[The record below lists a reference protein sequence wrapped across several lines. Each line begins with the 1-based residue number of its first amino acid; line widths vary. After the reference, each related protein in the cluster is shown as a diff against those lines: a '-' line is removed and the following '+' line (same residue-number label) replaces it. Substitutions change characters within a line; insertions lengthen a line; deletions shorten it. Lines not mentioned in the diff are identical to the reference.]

1 MNFGRRVADFT
12 GSIPGFKGI
21 TTILQ
26 LACREYRALKRMGF
40 ERPIILASWL
50 PRGTRP
56 HVILVSH
63 EATRSGGPIVL
74 LRLARH
80 LQSTTGIDCRVV
92 LLADG
97 PLRKDFAAVA
107 PTIVMPK
114 VVKAFAGL
122 ADVLRCSSAPCV
134 VVCNTIGTAGVAEQ
148 CRRQGVPVLAWIH
161 ESATVIDNFFGGRK
175 SVQGMARAAR
185 RLICPSQGIATSLT
199 ETYGIPAG
207 RISLVPYGIDAPPA
221 KLDRAEE
228 RRAVRKKLGLRPE
241 AKIVLACGTVELR
254 KGADLFVQLAAKVIG
269 LQPPET
275 DDVHFVWVGRW
286 GDESKTW
293 LNHDAHQLGFSKR
306 IHFVGETEDPAR
318 YFAAADVFAFPSRE
332 ESCGMVALE
341 AAAAGCPVV
350 LFDGPIGVAEMLSEN
365 EATFVPYLDVDAM
378 AKAVFAELDRDQNR
392 ATETPIWER
401 YPWSRCLHDVTR
413 AIQAAAKPPKVDKT
427 RVRSTVSS
435 SSKDWKPAH
444 GQDVLV
450 ISYGTPPIPGVS
462 IVEGTGLRSWGLAS
476 ALAKAVPESVVT
488 LAIPVWHDLPVMP
501 AEFEGVRIARWGQE
515 TLAEM
520 IAEHDVV
527 VASYCLGDHSTLI
540 CNALLEHH
548 VLVWDAYVP
557 IHIEVCARRSANRA
571 GELDAFEKDRRTWE
585 ACLKRGNYFLCATEA
600 QQLYYTGVLAAIG
613 RINPVTYD
621 DDPFLIVPYGIN
633 EAEAVPGR
641 RPCAELIP
649 APGAWKLLWFGGVYP
664 WFDIGC
670 LLEAVKLLSEK
681 HAVGLVIVGAKNPY
695 VDHPDFEKSY
705 ERMMKMIED
714 PAIRALVHVVDWVPF
729 HERGNWYLDADLICF
744 ANQPGMENLFA
755 WRTRVVDYLWTRT
768 PLATNGGDPLG
779 EEMIA
784 AGAAVRIDETNPAVF
799 AATLAATLDNATKL
813 AAMRQAADA
822 IREKY
827 LWKNAIRPLAEVVR
841 GTRVG

>member
-26 LACREYRALKRMGF
+26 LACRQYRALKRMGF

-50 PRGTRP
+50 PKGTRP

-63 EATRSGGPIVL
+63 EATRSGGPLVL

-80 LQSTTGIDCRVV
+80 LQLTADIDCRVV

-97 PLRKDFAAVA
+97 PLQKDFARVA
-107 PTIVMPK
+107 PTIVVPNL
-114 VVKAFAGL
+114 VNGFAGL
-122 ADVLRCSSAPCV
+122 AAVLGRSSAPCV
-134 VVCNTIGTAGVAEQ
+134 VVCNTIATAGVAEQ
-148 CRRQGVPVLAWIH
+148 CRRQGVPVVAWIH
-161 ESATVIDNFFGGRK
+161 EAATVIKGFGGRET
-175 SVQGMARAAR
+175 VQHMARASR
-185 RLICPSQGIATSLT
+185 QIVCSSQGIATSLT

-207 RISLVPYGIDAPPA
+207 RISLVHYGIDAPSA
-221 KLDRAEE
+221 NLDRAEE
-228 RRAVRKKLGLRPE
+228 RQAVRKELGLRPE
-241 AKIVLACGTVELR
+241 ARIVLACGTVEHR
-254 KGADLFVQLAAKVIG
+254 KGADLFVQLAAKVID

-275 DDVHFVWVGRW
+275 DDVHFVWVGRG
-286 GDESKTW
+286 GDQSKVW
-293 LNHDAHQLGFSKR
+293 LDHDAHHLGLSKR
-306 IHFVGETEDPAR
+306 IHFVGEKEDTER

-341 AAAAGCPVV
+341 ASAAGCPVV
-350 LFDGPIGVAEMLSEN
+350 LFDGPIGAAEMLSEN

-378 AKAVFAELDRDQNR
+378 ATAVRTRLNRDQNR
-392 ATETPIWER
+392 ASGTPIWER
-401 YPWSRCLHDVTR
+401 HPWSRCLDDVTR
-413 AIQAAAKPPKVDKT
+413 AIQAAAEPPTADKT

-450 ISYGTPPIPGVS
+450 ISYGPPPIPGVS

-540 CNALLEHH
+540 CNALLEHQ

-557 IHIEVCARRSANRA
+557 IHVEVCARRSVDRA
-571 GELDAFEKDRRTWE
+571 SELVKYEKDRPIWE
-585 ACLKRGNYFLCATEA
+585 ECLKRGDYFLCATEV
-600 QQLYYTGVLAAIG
+600 QKIYYTGVLASIG
-613 RINPVTYD
+613 RINPITYD
-621 DDPFLIVPYGIN
+621 EDSFLIVPYGIH
-633 EAEAVPGR
+633 EAEAVLVR
-641 RPCAELIP
+641 RPCSELSP

-695 VDHPDFEKSY
+695 VDHPDFKKSY
-705 ERMMKMIED
+705 ERMKKMIED
-714 PAIRALVHVVDWVPF
+714 LALAPFVRLVDWVPF

-768 PLATNGGDPLG
+768 PLATNGGDPLS

-784 AGAAVRIDETNPAVF
+784 AGAAVRIDATNPAVL
-799 AATLAATLDNATKL
+799 AATLAATLDNAKKL
-813 AAMRQAADA
+813 AAMRQATDA

>member
-1 MNFGRRVADFT
+1 
-12 GSIPGFKGI
+12 
-21 TTILQ
+21 
-26 LACREYRALKRMGF
+26 MGF

-50 PRGTRP
+50 PKSTRP

-80 LQSTTGIDCRVV
+80 LESTTGIDCRVV
-92 LLADG
+92 LLEDG

-134 VVCNTIGTAGVAEQ
+134 VVCNTIDTAEVAEQ

-161 ESATVIDNFFGGRK
+161 ESATVIDNFFDGRK

-185 RLICPSQGIATSLT
+185 RIICTSQCIATSLT
-199 ETYGIPAG
+199 ETYGIPPG
-207 RISLVPYGIDAPPA
+207 NILVVPLGVDAPPA
-221 KLDRAEE
+221 KLDRAEA
-228 RRAVRKKLGLRPE
+228 RQAVRKKLGLRPE
-241 AKIVLACGTVELR
+241 ARIVLACGTVELR

-269 LQPPET
+269 FQPPET
-275 DDVHFVWVGRW
+275 GDVHFVWVGRW
-286 GDESKTW
+286 GDQSKTW

-306 IHFVGETEDPAR
+306 IHFVGETEDPSR

-350 LFDGPIGVAEMLSEN
+350 LFDGPIGVAEMLSEK

-378 AKAVFAELDRDQNR
+378 AKAVLAELERDQNR

-401 YPWSRCLHDVTR
+401 YPWSRCLHDVTI
-413 AIQAAAKPPKVDKT
+413 AIQAAAKPPTVDKT
-427 RVRSTVSS
+427 RERFTVSRGIEAVKQAS
-435 SSKDWKPAH
+435 

-450 ISYGTPPIPGVS
+450 ISYGPPPIPGVS
-462 IVEGTGLRSWGLAS
+462 KVEGTGLRSWGLAS

-527 VASYCLGDHSTLI
+527 VASYCLGDHSALI
-540 CNALLEHH
+540 CNALLEHQ

-641 RPCAELIP
+641 RPCSELIP
-649 APGAWKLLWFGGVYP
+649 SPGAWKLLWFGGVYP

-670 LLEAVKLLSEK
+670 LLEAVKVLSEK

-695 VDHPDFEKSY
+695 VDNPDFEKCY

-714 PAIRALVHVVDWVPF
+714 PAIQALVHVVDWVPF

-768 PLATNGGDPLG
+768 PLATNGGDPLS

-784 AGAAVRIDETNPAVF
+784 AGAAVRIDATNPAVL
-799 AATLAATLDNATKL
+799 AATLAATLDNAKKL
-813 AAMRQAADA
+813 AAMRQATDA